1 MSSSHSPDRSVGGAP
16 RVPDPAPH
24 RASRYAA
31 LLAVS
36 TAVALALG
44 ACGADDDE
52 ASTRQPNTGSA
63 PAVDRPS
70 GSAAT
75 GARNPAESGIGDGST
90 PQFARYVALGDSF
103 AAFGPVAAATTG
115 PAGCLRSSANYPAL
129 VAELLDSAE
138 FVDASCGGAQTTDMT
153 ARQIVETPPQF
164 DALTPGTDV
173 VTLSIGGN
181 DIGFGDI
188 ARCVMTTRGDYR
200 TDPSADAG
208 PGTGAGPD
216 AGIGGAAPCR
226 DRLDTPVTDALDA
239 LPSKLDAVYA
249 GIRARSPEARVV
261 TTGYMPLATAHGACE
276 FVTAMN
282 PGDVT
287 WVRYVTERVNLIVAE
302 AAARAG
308 ADLVLPRDA
317 EQRSACAPASERYT
331 DFTGTDTGSHPMHPT
346 AAGQR
351 AMADAV
357 AAAI

>member
-1 MSSSHSPDRSVGGAP
+1 MWSPYSPDRSVGGAP
-16 RVPDPAPH
+16 RVPAPAPH
-24 RASRYAA
+24 RASPYAA

-36 TAVALALG
+36 TAVTLALG

-52 ASTRQPNTGSA
+52 ASTHQPATGSE
-63 PAVDRPS
+63 PAADGPS
-70 GSAAT
+70 GSAA
-75 GARNPAESGIGDGST
+75 
-90 PQFARYVALGDSF
+90 QFARYVALGDSF

-115 PAGCLRSSANYPAL
+115 PEGCLRSSANYPAL
-129 VAELLDSAE
+129 VAELLESAE

-188 ARCVMTTRGDYR
+188 ARCVMTTRGDSR
-200 TDPSADAG
+200 ADPRADAG
-208 PGTGAGPD
+208 TGIGGGRGAGIGGS
-216 AGIGGAAPCR
+216 AGGSAGGAAPCR

-261 TTGYMPLATAHGACE
+261 TTGYMPLVPAHGACE

-287 WVRYVTERVNLIVAE
+287 WTRYVTERVNLIVAE

-351 AMADAV
+351 AMAHAV

>member
-1 MSSSHSPDRSVGGAP
+1 MSSPYSPDRSVGGAP
-16 RVPDPAPH
+16 RVPAPAPH
-24 RASRYAA
+24 RASPYAA

-36 TAVALALG
+36 TAVTLALG

-52 ASTRQPNTGSA
+52 ASTHQPAPAMGPESA
-63 PAVDRPS
+63 P
-70 GSAAT
+70 
-75 GARNPAESGIGDGST
+75 
-90 PQFARYVALGDSF
+90 QFVRYVALGDSF

-115 PAGCLRSSANYPAL
+115 PEGCLRSSANYPAL
-129 VAELLDSAE
+129 VAELLESAE

-188 ARCVMTTRGDYR
+188 AHCVMTTRADSR
-200 TDPSADAG
+200 ADPRADAG
-208 PGTGAGPD
+208 AGGGG

-226 DRLDTPVTDALDA
+226 DRLDAPVTDALDA

-261 TTGYMPLATAHGACE
+261 ATGYMPLVPAHGACE

-287 WVRYVTERVNLIVAE
+287 WTRYVTERVNLIVAE

-351 AMADAV
+351 AMAHAV